1 EKQEITIEKEK
12 CNKQKCITIVKAL
25 QLFGELS
32 VGDRKRVDWVHHEQ
46 SSFEVRKPDMKC
58 NFHNPVRPEIRQ
70 CPHLLSRPVSVTPL
84 WFSILRFFQI
94 LRGFFNELHTS
105 IRLLRL
111 TGLKPS
117 FSNIY
122 SQIDLILTW
131 QILFFNEKI
140 WAIRAQCKASCKH
153 GTKPRHSSTQGGSIV
168 HFRLIGTCPPIIRFL
183 AILLLQC
190 SYKVDPLCMDS
201 WLSAYPMYLLCFH
214 FINVLNYESLG
225 NCTGPIQEFGD
236 DGFMIWMAG
245 SIIYVCSKQN
255 PFIHMSFLI
264 LFNFTAADLPGC
276 APSGCIILCFQVF
289 SSIGALRPK
298 NVCVN
303 FIHFCEA
310 RNLEGI
316 LDRWSKNLVLW
327 HLKVPKT
334 ARPLGVDGLGKWEMD
349 QLRWVY
355 VCCHSLSF
363 SGMGGHASDR
373 KRERHSE
380 REREREDWGSQCH
393 CCRSSI
399 S

>member
-1 EKQEITIEKEK
+1 MGEVWVHGGMNTNGFLIVSMPLENRNDCLLAVSVREAQCRKTKFSPKMVCHLHFPYLPLGEMSWILHHAGAVSSAALTISQVDAPSSLARVLPHDDEDHRFSWASTSTKEKQEITIEKAK

-46 SSFEVRKPDMKC
+46 SSFEVQKPDMKC
-58 NFHNPVRPEIRQ
+58 NFHNPVRPQIRQ

-131 QILFFNEKI
+131 QILYFNEKI

-201 WLSAYPMYLLCFH
+201 WLSAYPIQGKDFFSITGVAVGLLGPF
-214 FINVLNYESLG
+214 NGMELNS
-225 NCTGPIQEFGD
+225 
-236 DGFMIWMAG
+236 
-245 SIIYVCSKQN
+245 
-255 PFIHMSFLI
+255 
-264 LFNFTAADLPGC
+264 
-276 APSGCIILCFQVF
+276 
-289 SSIGALRPK
+289 
-298 NVCVN
+298 
-303 FIHFCEA
+303 
-310 RNLEGI
+310 
-316 LDRWSKNLVLW
+316 
-327 HLKVPKT
+327 
-334 ARPLGVDGLGKWEMD
+334 
-349 QLRWVY
+349 
-355 VCCHSLSF
+355 
-363 SGMGGHASDR
+363 
-373 KRERHSE
+373 
-380 REREREDWGSQCH
+380 
-393 CCRSSI
+393 
-399 S
+399 